1 MFVEVSRLVECPSCG
16 TEVAVPAQSRP
27 GVYRKQGEE
36 EAKRQSVVGVFE
48 CPRCKSK
55 FRSQVETADAPSEMS
70 SAGGLVERINSIREG
85 LAQTL
90 KTLRVKIKTLET
102 ERALLLTE
110 VEELKRVAESRANA
124 LEIEVSQLRE
134 EIKSLRE
141 VLEPDIN
148 KPL

>member
-1 MFVEVSRLVECPSCG
+1 MEVSRLVECPSCG
-16 TEVAVPAQSRP
+16 TEVAVPTQSRP
-27 GVYRKQGEE
+27 VALRKQGEE
-36 EAKRQSVVGVFE
+36 EAKTQSVVGVFE

-55 FRSQVETADAPSEMS
+55 FRSQVETAGAPSDMS
-70 SAGGLVERINSIREG
+70 NAAGLVERINSIREG

-110 VEELKRVAESRANA
+110 VEELKRVAESRAAA
-124 LEIEVSQLRE
+124 LEVEVSQLRE

>member
-1 MFVEVSRLVECPSCG
+1 LVECPSCG
-16 TEVAVPAQSRP
+16 TEVAVAVKSWPLSFKKQSE
-27 GVYRKQGEE
+27 G
-36 EAKRQSVVGVFE
+36 AKPHFVVGVFE

-55 FRSQVETADAPSEMS
+55 FRSQVEPADAPSEMNN
-70 SAGGLVERINSIREG
+70 AAGLVERINSIREG
-85 LAQTL
+85 LTQTL

-110 VEELKRVAESRANA
+110 VEELKRVAEMRANA
-124 LEIEVSQLRE
+124 LEVEVSQLRE
-134 EIKSLRE
+134 EIRSLRE

>member
-1 MFVEVSRLVECPSCG
+1 M
-16 TEVAVPAQSRP
+16 AVPSQIQQGAH
-27 GVYRKQGEE
+27 RKRGEE
-36 EAKRQSVVGVFE
+36 DAKMHSAVRVFE

-55 FRSQVETADAPSEMS
+55 FRSQVETVRNPSEGYD
-70 SAGGLVERINSIREG
+70 AAGLVERINSIREG

-110 VEELKRVAESRANA
+110 VEELKRVAESRASA
-124 LEIEVSQLRE
+124 LEVEVSQLHE

>member
-1 MFVEVSRLVECPSCG
+1 MVECPSCG
-16 TEVAVPAQSRP
+16 TEVAVPTQSRP
-27 GVYRKQGEE
+27 ATLRKQGEE
-36 EAKRQSVVGVFE
+36 EAKTQFVVGVFE

-55 FRSQVETADAPSEMS
+55 FRQVDTAGAHSEVS
-70 SAGGLVERINSIREG
+70 SAAGLVERINSIREG

-110 VEELKRVAESRANA
+110 VEELKRVVESRASA
-124 LEIEVSQLRE
+124 LEVEVSQLRE

-141 VLEPDIN
+141 VLEPEIN
-148 KPL
+148 KPP

>member
-1 MFVEVSRLVECPSCG
+1 MVECPSCG
-16 TEVAVPAQSRP
+16 TEVAVPSQIQQGAH
-27 GVYRKQGEE
+27 RKRSEE
-36 EAKRQSVVGVFE
+36 DAKMHSAVGVFE

-55 FRSQVETADAPSEMS
+55 FRSQVETAGAHSEVS
-70 SAGGLVERINSIREG
+70 SAAGLVERINSIREG

-110 VEELKRVAESRANA
+110 VEELKRVAESRASA
-124 LEIEVSQLRE
+124 LEIEVTQLRE